1 MPLTYRS
8 PLPDSV
14 PAYSSYDPMPVIQ
27 TAAAVFHARVRRI
40 PAREILDTRDNAR
53 VAHRANLRE
62 KCDMIMFPAF
72 SL

>member
-1 MPLTYRS
+1 VRGRARARARTHT
-8 PLPDSV
+8 
-14 PAYSSYDPMPVIQ
+14 PV
-27 TAAAVFHARVRRI
+27 
-40 PAREILDTRDNAR
+40 REILDTRDNAR